1 MAILTR
7 DWFRERLM
15 RFHQAARHALVLALV
30 VSFTF
35 SGFARATSAQ
45 RTSRAQTAT
54 TSPPRKQIR
63 GTEHRRPV
71 RTYDV
76 QHYIIRTRFD
86 VPTKTVYG
94 DTTVVLKPLANGF
107 QTFELDA
114 TDMEFESVKLEPE
127 GKDLRWTKPEKKL
140 SITLDQ

>member
-1 MAILTR
+1 
-7 DWFRERLM
+7 M
-15 RFHQAARHALVLALV
+15 RFHHAVRHALVLALV

-35 SGFARATSAQ
+35 SGFAGAASAQ
-45 RTSRAQTAT
+45 RTSRARAQTAT
-54 TSPPRKQIR
+54 TSPPRRQIR
-63 GTEHRRPV
+63 GTEHRRSP

-107 QTFELDA
+107 QIFELDA
-114 TDMEFESVKLEPE
+114 TDMEFESVKLEP
-127 GKDLRWTKPEKKL
+127 
-140 SITLDQ
+140 